1 MVEEFTAVAAA
12 AGALG
17 ALFNAAQISRLSD
30 RVTALDGRLSRLV
43 GRVDA
48 METETLVGNI
58 LGILVRWPVVVV
70 DPENAPDE

>member
-12 AGALG
+12 VGALG
-17 ALFNAAQISRLSD
+17 ALFNAVQISRLSD
-30 RVTALDGRLSRLV
+30 RVTALDGRLSRLA

-48 METETLVGNI
+48 METMVGHI
-58 LGILVRWPVVVV
+58 LGILVRRPVVVV

>member
-17 ALFNAAQISRLSD
+17 ALFNAVQISRLSD
-30 RVTALDGRLSRLV
+30 RVTVLDGRLSRLA

-48 METETLVGNI
+48 METMVGNI
-58 LGILVRWPVVVV
+58 LGILVRRPVVVV

>member
-17 ALFNAAQISRLSD
+17 ALFNAVQISRLSD
-30 RVTALDGRLSRLV
+30 RVTALDGRLSRLA

-48 METETLVGNI
+48 METMVGNI
-58 LGILVRWPVVVV
+58 LGILVRRPVVVV
-70 DPENAPDE
+70 DPENVPDE

>member
-17 ALFNAAQISRLSD
+17 ALFNAVQISRLSD
-30 RVTALDGRLSRLV
+30 RVTVLDGRVSRLA

-48 METETLVGNI
+48 METMVGSI
-58 LGILVRWPVVVV
+58 LGILVRRPVVVV
-70 DPENAPDE
+70 DPENAPDK

>member
-1 MVEEFTAVAAA
+1 MVEDFTAVAAA

-17 ALFNAAQISRLSD
+17 ALFNAVQISRLSD
-30 RVTALDGRLSRLV
+30 RVTALDGCLSRLA

-48 METETLVGNI
+48 METMVGNI
-58 LGILVRWPVVVV
+58 LGILVRRPVVVV

>member
-17 ALFNAAQISRLSD
+17 ALFNAVQISRLSD
-30 RVTALDGRLSRLV
+30 RVTALDGRLSRLA

-48 METETLVGNI
+48 METMVGNI
-58 LGILVRWPVVVV
+58 LGILVRRPVVVV